1 MAEPTSALTFYDLI
15 LRVAKAAE
23 LAYYGVT
30 GQERAMIP
38 IDPEPLDRCKMVV
51 NDAIRGFI
59 AAAPAHGWRWR
70 NREMRVNLVRAYEG
84 TATAGAAGSLTD
96 GGIAG
101 DYADDYFNGYVLR
114 ITAGTGLDEYATVTD
129 YVGATG
135 QFLFAALSGGST
147 PDTTSQYRI
156 CRSAQV
162 IDSDPS
168 RYLLTQDFQ
177 GEVAGDITFD
187 AGSNACGI
195 EWTSETEIR
204 RNREIDVTTGDAPFT
219 AAIKPNS
226 AKRRWE
232 LIVDPWPTS
241 EHTVVFPYKAGFD
254 SLDLV
259 ASTATGGGATS
270 LTDTAMIGLYPDDY
284 FNGQVIRIIS
294 GTGKTSYAV
303 VTDYAGAT
311 GVFTVADWLF
321 AGGTAGGT
329 DPASGSVYCVE
340 PVDNTHPCGMQFDSA
355 IVSACLAKAEEE
367 FADIKRGYLDK
378 YLTSDLPQAH
388 AIDGRSAPR
397 RLNVARGGD
406 GLMKRG
412 GDAVYYTQRGIVRYE
427 T

>member
-1 MAEPTSALTFYDLI
+1 MAEPTSALTFADLI

-23 LAYYGVT
+23 VAYYGAT
-30 GQERAMIP
+30 GQEPAMIP
-38 IDPEPLDRCKMVV
+38 IDPEPLDRCKIVV
-51 NDAIRGFI
+51 NDAIRSFV

-84 TATAGAAGSLTD
+84 TATAGAATSLTD
-96 GGIAG
+96 SSIAG
-101 DYADDYFNGYVLR
+101 DYANDYFNTYVLR
-114 ITAGTGLDEYATVTD
+114 ITAGTGIGEYATVTD

-147 PDTTSQYRI
+147 PDTTSEYRI
-156 CRSAQV
+156 CRSTQV

-177 GEVAGDITFD
+177 GEIAGDITFE
-187 AGSNACGI
+187 AESNACGI
-195 EWTSETEIR
+195 EWTSETDIR
-204 RNREIDVTTGDAPFT
+204 RNREIDITTGDAPFV
-219 AAIKPNS
+219 AAIEPNA

-232 LIVDPWPTS
+232 LIVDPWPTN

-254 SLDLV
+254 SLDLI

-270 LTDTAMIGLYPDDY
+270 LTDTALVGLYPNDY

-294 GTGKTSYAV
+294 GTGRTSYAV
-303 VTDYAGAT
+303 VTDYVGTT

-321 AGGTAGGT
+321 ADGTAGGT
-329 DPASGSVYCVE
+329 DPAASSVYVVE
-340 PVDNTHPCGMQFDSA
+340 PADNTHPCGMQFDPA

-367 FADIKRGYLDK
+367 FADVKHGYLEK
-378 YLTSDLPQAH
+378 YMNIDLPQAH

-397 RLNVARGGD
+397 KLGKGRS
-406 GLMKRG
+406 GLMKRE
-412 GDAVYYTQRGIVRYE
+412 GDAVFYTQRGIVTYE

>member
-1 MAEPTSALTFYDLI
+1 VAEPTSALTFYDLI

-23 LAYYGVT
+23 CAYYGAT

-38 IDPEPLDRCKMVV
+38 IEPEVLDRCKMVV

-59 AAAPAHGWRWR
+59 AAAPVHGWRWR
-70 NREMRVNLVRAYEG
+70 NRDMEVNLVRAYTG
-84 TATAGAAGSLTD
+84 TATAGAAASLTD

-101 DYADDYFNGYVLR
+101 DYANDFFNNYTLR
-114 ITAGTGLDEYATVTD
+114 ITAGTGAEEYAVVTD

-156 CRSAQV
+156 CRSTQV

-177 GEVAGDITFD
+177 GELAGDITFK
-187 AGSNACGI
+187 AESNACGI
-195 EWTSETEIR
+195 EWTSETDIR
-204 RNREIDVTTGDAPFT
+204 RNREIDITTGDAPFV
-219 AAIKPNS
+219 AAIEPNA

-232 LIVDPWPTS
+232 LVVDPWPTG

-254 SLDLV
+254 NMSLV

-284 FNGQVIRIIS
+284 FNGQTIRILS
-294 GTGKTSYAV
+294 GTGRTSYAV
-303 VTDYAGAT
+303 VTDYVSST
-311 GVFTVADWLF
+311 GVFTVADWLYQD
-321 AGGTAGGT
+321 GTAGGT
-329 DPASGSVYCVE
+329 NPAASSVYYLDTAE
-340 PVDNTHPCGMQFDSA
+340 THPCGMQFDSA
-355 IVSACLAKAEEE
+355 IVAACLAKAEEE
-367 FADIKRGYLDK
+367 FADVKRGYLEK
-378 YLTSDLPQAH
+378 YLSTDLPQAH

-397 RLNVARGGD
+397 KLGRGRS
-406 GLMKRG
+406 GLMKRE
-412 GDAVYYTQRGIVRYE
+412 GDAVYYTQRGVVTYE

>member
-23 LAYYGVT
+23 CAYYGAT

-38 IDPEPLDRCKMVV
+38 IESEMLDRCKLVV

-59 AAAPAHGWRWR
+59 AAAPVHGWRWR
-70 NREMRVNLVRAYEG
+70 NRDMEVNLVRAYTG
-84 TATAGAAGSLTD
+84 AATAGTTASLTD
-96 GGIAG
+96 SGIAG
-101 DYADDYFNGYVLR
+101 DYANDFFNGYTLR
-114 ITAGTGLDEYATVTD
+114 IVAGTGQDEYATVTD
-129 YVGATG
+129 YDGTNGVFA
-135 QFLFAALSGGST
+135 FAALSGGST

-156 CRSAQV
+156 CRSTQV

-177 GEVAGDITFD
+177 GELAGDITFK
-187 AGSNACGI
+187 AESNACGI

-204 RNREIDVTTGDAPFT
+204 RNREIDVITGDAPFA

-232 LIVDPWPTS
+232 LIVDPSPTA

-254 SLDLV
+254 NLDLV

-270 LTDTAMIGLYPDDY
+270 LTDTALVGLYPNDY

-303 VTDYAGAT
+303 VTDYVGAT

-321 AGGTAGGT
+321 ADGTAGGT
-329 DPASGSVYCVE
+329 DPAASSVYYVE
-340 PVDNTHPCGMQFDSA
+340 PVGNTHPAGMMFDNA
-355 IVSACLAKAEEE
+355 IISACLAKTEEE
-367 FADIKRGYLDK
+367 FADVKHGYLDK
-378 YLTSDLPQAH
+378 YLSNDLPQAH
-388 AIDGRSAPR
+388 AADGRSAPR
-397 RLNVARGGD
+397 KLGSARAVGLKREGD
-406 GLMKRG
+406 
-412 GDAVYYTQRGIVRYE
+412 DALYYTQRGVVRYE